1 MSHLPNNTREVLKIK
16 KMFLNLQANKIENIQ
31 KIIKDNSKLKPRINI
46 TTKRP
51 LRKYVIVPMNNNNKT
66 KFMKKSST
74 HITNINRALKNIKL
88 KVMANFIHSDQAGIT
103 IVTNKVASS
112 LNLQTIEKYV
122 KNVNYIKADEV
133 KVPYLPQLKSY
144 LKIIGVPYL
153 VENTNTPITAD
164 SVKVIIKSNQIFNNI
179 TIASRLYIIKV
190 FPKSDIAII

>member
-1 MSHLPNNTREVLKIK
+1 VSHLPNNTREVLKIK

-31 KIIKDNSKLKPRINI
+31 KIIKDNSKPKPRINI

-51 LRKYVIVPMNNNNKT
+51 LRKYVIVSMNNNNKT

-179 TIASRLYIIKV
+179 TITSRLCIIKV
-190 FPKSDIAII
+190 SPKSDIAII

>member
-1 MSHLPNNTREVLKIK
+1 
-16 KMFLNLQANKIENIQ
+16 
-31 KIIKDNSKLKPRINI
+31 
-46 TTKRP
+46 
-51 LRKYVIVPMNNNNKT
+51 
-66 KFMKKSST
+66 MKKSST

-179 TIASRLYIIKV
+179 TITSRLCIIKV
-190 FPKSDIAII
+190 SPKSDIAII

>member
-1 MSHLPNNTREVLKIK
+1 
-16 KMFLNLQANKIENIQ
+16 
-31 KIIKDNSKLKPRINI
+31 
-46 TTKRP
+46 
-51 LRKYVIVPMNNNNKT
+51 
-66 KFMKKSST
+66 MKKSST